1 MLLTTDNH
9 CVQSFSA
16 DGQFLSSFG
25 SKGSQP
31 GQLYHPRGICID
43 STDTVY
49 VTDHNHRVS
58 AFSRHGQFLKCFGKQ
73 GSGEGEL
80 YCPVGTAVDTT
91 GNLYVCDRIN
101 NRVVVY

>member
-1 MLLTTDNH
+1 M
-9 CVQSFSA
+9 
-16 DGQFLSSFG
+16 
-25 SKGSQP
+25 
-31 GQLYHPRGICID
+31 
-43 STDTVY
+43 Y